1 MFLVSDLLTFWFWMV
16 CFDFDFLLIYV
27 RLPRN
32 FNVEIYAL
40 FRRFFV
46 TEKQTPQTVSLLE
59 CMLSLSWSQ
68 PPPCL
73 TLPIQQQKTYHR
85 AGSKWT
91 SNTERTFLKIQ
102 NVSVTFLVDSLLFQ
116 PPLGPEIGGL
126 GGLWWYYTFKRGG
139 ELIRR
144 DHISLNWHRYHHGTT
159 IHHLVELKEILRWTK
174 KQTNSSWCCSF

>member
-1 MFLVSDLLTFWFWMV
+1 MFLVSDLLTFCFRMVHFETFYWFT
-16 CFDFDFLLIYV
+16 YV
-27 RLPRN
+27 YR
-32 FNVEIYAL
+32 EIL
-40 FRRFFV
+40 MSKFTHFFRRFFV

-91 SNTERTFLKIQ
+91 SNTERTFLKNQ

-126 GGLWWYYTFKRGG
+126 GGLWWYYQFKRGG

-174 KQTNSSWCCSF
+174 KETNSSWCCWF